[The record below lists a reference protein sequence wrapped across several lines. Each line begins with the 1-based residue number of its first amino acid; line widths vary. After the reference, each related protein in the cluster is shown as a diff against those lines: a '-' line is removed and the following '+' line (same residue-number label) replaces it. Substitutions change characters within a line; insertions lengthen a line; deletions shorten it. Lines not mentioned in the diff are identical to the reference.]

1 MSGVAVRAATPG
13 DAALVLHLIQESFAA
28 YRGWLQPPSSSAD
41 ESVASIGAILARG
54 GAALAFIDGEAA
66 GTVLWQPKADS
77 VYLGRLSVLPSC
89 RRRGIAGVLI
99 DWVEAEA
106 RRQGVAAVTL
116 GVRIALPDNHRLFAS
131 RGFVEI
137 GRTAHH
143 GWHEPTSIDMRKELI

>member
-13 DAALVLHLIQESFAA
+13 DAALILYLIHESFAA

-41 ESVASIGAILARG
+41 ESVDSIGALLARG
-54 GAALAFIDGEAA
+54 GAALAFIEGEAA
-66 GTVLWQPKADS
+66 GAVLWQPKADS
-77 VYLGRLSVLPSC
+77 LYLGRLSVLPSF
-89 RRRGIAGVLI
+89 RRRGIAGILI

-106 RRQGVAAVTL
+106 RRQGAAAVTL
-116 GVRIALPDNHRLFAS
+116 GVRVALPENQLLFAS

-143 GWHEPTSIDMRKELI
+143 GWHEPTSIDMRKDLV